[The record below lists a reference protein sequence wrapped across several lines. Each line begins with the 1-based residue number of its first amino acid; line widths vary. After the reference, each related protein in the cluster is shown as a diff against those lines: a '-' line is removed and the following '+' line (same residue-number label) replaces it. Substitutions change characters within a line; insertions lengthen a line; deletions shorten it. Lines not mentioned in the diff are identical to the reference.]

1 MLPTGTVTFMF
12 TDIEGSTRLLAELGP
27 ERYGEALAEH
37 RKRLRDAF
45 AAHGGVEV
53 DTQGDAFFVAFADA
67 DAAVGSAEAAQQS
80 LSDGPV
86 RVRMGLHTGTP
97 HLTAEGYVGHDVHLG
112 ARIAAA
118 GHGGQVLMSAATREA
133 LAGDADITD
142 LGEHRLKDFP
152 TPVWIYQ
159 LGAERFPPL
168 KTISNTNL
176 PRPTSS
182 FVGRERELSDVTS
195 LVRQRARLVT
205 LTGPGGT
212 GKTRLMLE
220 AAAELVP
227 EFRSGVFWVGLAE
240 LRDPALVL
248 DAIGRTLGARE
259 GVAEHIGEREMLL
272 VLDNLEQVLEAAPQL
287 ANLVEACRNLHLL
300 VTSRER
306 LRVRGEVEYAVPP
319 LTEDEAV
326 DLFAQR
332 AGLVAD
338 ATVAELCRRLD
349 NLPLAVEL
357 AAARTSVLSPAQILE
372 RLAQRLDLLKG
383 GRDAE
388 ARQQTLRATIEWSY
402 ELLTADEK
410 QLFARLS
417 IFSGGSTLEA
427 AEELAGA
434 ELDVL
439 QSLVDKSLVR
449 HSGERFW
456 MLETIRDFAAERLDA
471 SGQAEVLRR
480 RHAVYYLALAEAAGV
495 SVEGV
500 KPSGQWERLDLVIAE
515 QANLRAVL
523 DAAVDAHPELGLR
536 LAAAL
541 EQFWVTQ
548 APSEGV
554 RRLEALLERAE
565 EASPDLRA
573 RALRCLGGALQNT
586 GQHERAQDAYKKSRE
601 IYRAARDEAGVA
613 TMDFRL
619 GTSYLNLS
627 QPRRARPLLETSL
640 AMFRRLG
647 RPVGECEAF
656 GKLASLELEY
666 GDPKRG
672 HEMLEQNLEM
682 ARDVGFTWWE
692 QWKLWELAAYAL
704 KTGALLEAG
713 LRARDALRLSR
724 RLNDRVGKV
733 YGLANLAWHAAEHSA
748 AFRAGTLWGA
758 IEAEELRGRIGPWEG
773 ERESYAAHVLA
784 VRGPEFERGRAQAG
798 RMSLDD
804 AVEYALSDA

>member
-1 MLPTGTVTFMF
+1 MF

-27 ERYGEALAEH
+27 ERYGEALTEH

-53 DTQGDAFFVAFADA
+53 DTQGDAFFVVFADA
-67 DAAVGSAEAAQQS
+67 AAAVGSAEAAQQS
-80 LSDGPV
+80 LREGPV

-97 HLTAEGYVGHDVHLG
+97 HLNAEGYVGQDVHLG

-118 GHGGQVLMSAATREA
+118 GHGGQVLMSAATREG

-182 FVGRERELSDVTS
+182 FVGRERELSEVTS
-195 LVRQRARLVT
+195 LVRQRARFVT

-212 GKTRLMLE
+212 GKTRLTLE

-227 EFRSGVFWVGLAE
+227 EFKSGVFWVGLAE
-240 LRDPALVL
+240 VRDPALVL
-248 DAIGRTLGARE
+248 DTIGRTLGARE

-272 VLDNLEQVLEAAPQL
+272 VLDNLEQVLQAAPQL
-287 ANLVEACRNLHLL
+287 ANLVEACRNLHILL
-300 VTSRER
+300 TSREK

-319 LTEDEAV
+319 LTEEEAV

-332 AGLVAD
+332 SGLAGD

-372 RLAQRLDLLKG
+372 RLAKRLDLLKG

-388 ARQQTLRATIEWSY
+388 ARQQTLRATIEWSN
-402 ELLTADEK
+402 ELLTDDEK

-417 IFSGGSTLEA
+417 VFSGGSTLEA
-427 AEELAGA
+427 AEEVAGA

-439 QSLVDKSLVR
+439 QSLIDKSLVR
-449 HSGERFW
+449 HAGERFW
-456 MLETIRDFAAERLDA
+456 MLETIREFAMERLDA
-471 SGQAEVLRR
+471 SREAEAIRR
-480 RHAVYYLALAEAAGV
+480 RHAEYFVALAEAAGV
-495 SVEGV
+495 SVEGYV
-500 KPSGQWERLDLVIAE
+500 KPSGEWERLDLVISE
-515 QANLRAVL
+515 QANLRSVL
-523 DAAVDAHPELGLR
+523 DAAIDADPALGVR
-536 LAAAL
+536 LATAL

-554 RRLEALLERAE
+554 RRLESLLERTEDAP
-565 EASPDLRA
+565 PDLRA
-573 RALRCLGGALQNT
+573 RALRSLGGALQNT
-586 GQHERAQDAYKKSRE
+586 GQHERALDSYNRGRE

-619 GTSYLNLS
+619 GTGYLNLG
-627 QPRRARPLLETSL
+627 QPDRARPLLESSL
-640 AMFRRLG
+640 ATFRRLG
-647 RPVGECEAF
+647 RAVGECEAF
-656 GKLASLELEY
+656 GNLASLELQY
-666 GDPKRG
+666 GDPKLG
-672 HEMLEQNLEM
+672 HDMLEQNLEM
-682 ARDVGFTWWE
+682 AREVGFTWWE
-692 QWKLWELAAYAL
+692 QWKLAELAEYAL
-704 KTGALLEAG
+704 KTGALQEAG
-713 LRARDALRLSR
+713 TRGRDALRISR

-733 YGLANLAWHAAEHSA
+733 YGLANLAWLAAEHGDA
-748 AFRAGTLWGA
+748 YRAGTLWGA
-758 IEAEELRGRIGPWEG
+758 IGAEELRGRIGPWEDDR
-773 ERESYAAHVLA
+773 ERYAAHALA
-784 VRGPEFERGRAQAG
+784 VRGTEFERGRAQAG

-804 AVEYALSDA
+804 AVEYALSEP